1 MLGTELQAQIG
12 TGYHLYNVEVEAN
25 CVRSAAL
32 VSCSSGHTPQVQHSH
47 SCLFSGFARIMG
59 RAARQLA
66 GHIVES
72 LFRFFAAESPSRI
85 EAKRSRPPSRLL
97 RKAYPPRA
105 ALLAPSCSAYRGT
118 GLRTAIRVRR
128 HSLAATPCARAGGSC
143 DSQNRIYPLAGL
155 TARPVTA
162 NPRPPRG

>member
-1 MLGTELQAQIG
+1 MLVTELHAEIG
-12 TGYHLYNVEVEAN
+12 TDSNLYNVEVEAN
-25 CVRSAAL
+25 CVRSAGL
-32 VSCSSGHTPQVQHSH
+32 VSCSSGHTPQVQYFH
-47 SCLFSGFARIMG
+47 SCLFPGSARIMG

-66 GHIVES
+66 GNIAEP
-72 LFRFFAAESPSRI
+72 LFRVFAAESPARI

-143 DSQNRIYPLAGL
+143 DSQHRIYPLAGL
-155 TARPVTA
+155 ATRPVTV
-162 NPRPPRG
+162 NHRPPRG